1 MLKIAK
7 NFLEQFIFDF
17 NKMEFYPTG
26 QHNYKQFHSV
36 EEGMWCVLHNI
47 TWYWHL
53 LQACWKKI
61 WVCNWYRA
69 LQKALGPYYFPR
81 VQLDLS
87 NATWG
92 QLVDN
97 AFGQKLNPPF
107 NPYANT
113 LNFLLG
119 MYTLPY
125 VGMTGYVGT
134 SPLLKGAGA
143 KAVLTYLLF
152 PLSFPQSFPANLL
165 VWAENVTSIAWI

>member
-1 MLKIAK
+1 ML
-7 NFLEQFIFDF
+7 
-17 NKMEFYPTG
+17 
-26 QHNYKQFHSV
+26 
-36 EEGMWCVLHNI
+36 
-47 TWYWHL
+47 
-53 LQACWKKI
+53 KKI
-61 WVCNWYRA
+61 WVCYWFRA
-69 LQKALGPYYFPR
+69 LKKALGSYYFPR

-92 QLVDN
+92 QLIDD

-125 VGMTGYVGT
+125 VGLTGYVGT
-134 SPLLKGAGA
+134 SPLLQGAGA

-152 PLSFPQSFPANLL
+152 PFLFLRVSQLTYLSELKMFHPLL
-165 VWAENVTSIAWI
+165 GFKTFVPVKVDCKITSIMLNIRTSLR